1 MTGTELPGL
10 DSAPMSPSSAKRS
23 RKRQNA
29 AAARAAQLEAARQ
42 AKRRQTLIRGGILGA
57 FAILVA
63 VVLAFVAGGGKK
75 ENVSAGKSTTT
86 TGADSSSTSTP
97 ETTATTAAGA
107 GTGEITCND
116 TEPATHGNG
125 KTYDKPPAMT
135 IDPAKKYTATME
147 TSCGKIV
154 IELDAKNAPVG
165 ANNFAFLIREK
176 FYDGLSFHRV
186 IQDFVVQG
194 GDPKGDGTGGPGY
207 QVQAEPPKDKFKIGD
222 LAAAKAAS
230 DPAGTMGS
238 QFFLITGSRG
248 AALPNDYARFGT
260 ITDGIKVAQKLE
272 SFGQR
277 DETPSRK
284 LWILSVTI
292 AES

>member
-1 MTGTELPGL
+1 
-10 DSAPMSPSSAKRS
+10 MSPSSAKRN

-29 AAARAAQLEAARQ
+29 AAARAAQLEAVRQ
-42 AKRRQTLIRGGILGA
+42 AKRRQTLIRGGILGGVV
-57 FAILVA
+57 IIVA
-63 VVLAFVAGGGKK
+63 VLLAFVAGGDGDD
-75 ENVSAGKSTTT
+75 NDVTAGDESTTT
-86 TGADSSSTSTP
+86 TVAEDTTTTASSAPTD
-97 ETTATTAAGA
+97 TTATPAAPA
-107 GTGEITCND
+107 GGTEEITCND
-116 TEPATHGNG
+116 TEPTTKGNG
-125 KTYDKPPAMT
+125 KTYDKAPEMT

-147 TSCGKIV
+147 TTCGTIV
-154 IELDAKNAPVG
+154 IELDAENAPVG
-165 ANNFAFLIREK
+165 ANNFVFLAREK

-207 QVQAEPPKDKFKIGD
+207 DVAAEPPKDKFKIGD

-260 ITDGIKVAQKLE
+260 ITEGVKVAQKME
-272 SFGQR
+272 SFGQAN
-277 DETPSRK
+277 EKPSRN
-284 LWILSVTI
+284 LYILSVTI
-292 AES
+292 AET

>member
-1 MTGTELPGL
+1 
-10 DSAPMSPSSAKRS
+10 MSPSSAKRS

-42 AKRRQTLIRGGILGA
+42 AKRRQTMIRGGILGA

-63 VVLAFVAGGGKK
+63 VVLAFVAGGGGKK

-135 IDPAKKYTATME
+135 IDPAKKYTATMD

-154 IELDAKNAPVG
+154 MDFDAKGAPHTV
-165 ANNFAFLIREK
+165 NSFVFLAREK
-176 FYDGLSFHRV
+176 FYDGLTFHRV
-186 IQDFVVQG
+186 VKDFVIQG
-194 GDPKGDGTGGPGY
+194 GDPKGNGSGGPGY
-207 QVQAEPPKDKFKIGD
+207 TLAEEPPKDGYQVGS
-222 LAAAKAAS
+222 LAMAKTQAPNS
-230 DPAGTMGS
+230 TGS
-238 QFFLITGSRG
+238 QFFIVTGAKGPDILGSS
-248 AALPNDYARFGT
+248 PTYSRFGKVT
-260 ITDGIKVAQKLE
+260 QGLEVAQKMETFLPP
-272 SFGQR
+272 GQV
-277 DETPSRK
+277 DSAPSRPLYIFK
-284 LWILSVTI
+284 VEIT
-292 AES
+292 ESAG

>member
-1 MTGTELPGL
+1 
-10 DSAPMSPSSAKRS
+10 MSPSSAKRN
-23 RKRQNA
+23 RKRLNA

-57 FAILVA
+57 FAIIIA
-63 VVLAFVAGGGKK
+63 VVLAFVAGGSGNDKK
-75 ENVSAGKSTTT
+75 VTAADESATT
-86 TGADSSSTSTP
+86 TGAESSSSTTP

-107 GTGEITCND
+107 GTADITCND

-135 IDPAKKYTATME
+135 IDPAKTYTATME

-165 ANNFAFLIREK
+165 ANNFAFLAREK

-207 QVQAEPPKDKFKIGD
+207 DVQAEPPKDKFKIGD

-230 DPAGTMGS
+230 DPNGTMGS

-248 AALPNDYARFGT
+248 AALPNEYARFGT
-260 ITDGIKVAQKLE
+260 ITDGVKVAQKLE
-272 SFGQR
+272 SFGQK
-277 DETPSRK
+277 DEKPSRK

>member
-1 MTGTELPGL
+1 
-10 DSAPMSPSSAKRS
+10 MSPSSSKRN

-42 AKRRQTLIRGGILGA
+42 AKRRQTLIRTGILGA
-57 FAILVA
+57 FVVA
-63 VVLAFVAGGGKK
+63 VAVILAFVAGGGGDK

-86 TGADSSSTSTP
+86 TGDATTTSASP
-97 ETTATTAAGA
+97 DTTATTAAGA
-107 GTGEITCND
+107 GTSEITCND
-116 TEPATHGNG
+116 TEPATKGNG
-125 KTYDKPPAMT
+125 KTYEKAPEMT

-147 TSCGKIV
+147 TSCGKMV

-165 ANNFAFLIREK
+165 TNNFVFLAREK

-186 IQDFVVQG
+186 IQDFVIQG

-207 QVQAEPPKDKFKIGD
+207 DVPAEPPKDKFKIGD
-222 LAAAKAAS
+222 LAAAKAPT
-230 DPAGTMGS
+230 DPNGTMGS
-238 QFFLITGSRG
+238 QFFVITGSRG
-248 AALPNDYARFGT
+248 AQLPNEYARFGT
-260 ITDGIKVAQKLE
+260 VTDGVKVAQKLE
-272 SFGQR
+272 SFGQP
-277 DETPSRK
+277 DESPSRK

>member
-1 MTGTELPGL
+1 
-10 DSAPMSPSSAKRS
+10 MSPSSAKRH

-42 AKRRQTLIRGGILGA
+42 AKRRQTLIRTGILGA
-57 FAILVA
+57 FVVA
-63 VVLAFVAGGGKK
+63 VAVILAFVAGGGDDKQVTAAD
-75 ENVSAGKSTTT
+75 ESTTT
-86 TGADSSSTSTP
+86 TAAGDESTTTTP

-107 GTGEITCND
+107 GTGEINCND
-116 TEPATHGNG
+116 TVPATKGNG
-125 KTYDKPPAMT
+125 KTYDKAPEMT

-147 TSCGKIV
+147 TSCGKLV

-165 ANNFAFLIREK
+165 ANNFVFLAREK

-207 QVQAEPPKDKFKIGD
+207 DVPAEPPKDKFKIGD
-222 LAAAKAAS
+222 LAAAKAGN
-230 DPAGTMGS
+230 DPPGTMGS

-248 AALPNDYARFGT
+248 AALPDDYARFGT
-260 ITDGIKVAQKLE
+260 ITDGVKVAQKLE
-272 SFGQR
+272 SFGQP

-284 LWILSVTI
+284 LYILSVTI